1 MAPPVTVLSGTVVSG
16 RLPIASQINRHEC
29 LMLQEKI
36 MSTGIQALMWIIA
49 GFSLVALMARY
60 RKRREH
66 R

>member
-1 MAPPVTVLSGTVVSG
+1 MPV
-16 RLPIASQINRHEC
+16 
-29 LMLQEKI
+29 LQEKI
-36 MSTGIQALMWIIA
+36 MSTTIQAAMWIIA